1 MAHDKTIEKS
11 LSNQKFSQSALD
23 QIFNQNDLDYPQEPE
38 VLFVLDNSDLIA
50 VSADDKF
57 QILSQ
62 VEMANRHVPKLVM
75 CKN

>member
-1 MAHDKTIEKS
+1 
-11 LSNQKFSQSALD
+11 
-23 QIFNQNDLDYPQEPE
+23 
-38 VLFVLDNSDLIA
+38 

-75 CKN
+75 CKNWTRSM